1 MGAADGRIDL
11 MQDLTKAYQREEMLA
26 FFDFR
31 IERAG
36 REAVSGICRIS
47 RPKDAASRV
56 RYLSLTFV
64 VDTPDEAARDAAL
77 TALDRIAPAPLRSAL
92 PEIRE
97 VLPVP
102 SLSGAD
108 ESLVTQIDLLVQ
120 TDPARAFIAGQLVPA
135 LGRLAGLKVSDFV
148 WWETPKPAAAAPA
161 PPRAA
166 SAPQAQAAAPEQ
178 SLVSR
183 LRRFLK
189 DQLGM
194 S

>member
-1 MGAADGRIDL
+1 MGVGDGRIDL
-11 MQDLTKAYQREEMLA
+11 MQDLTKLYQREEMLA
-26 FFDFR
+26 FFDFQ
-31 IERAG
+31 IERPN
-36 REAVSGICRIS
+36 RDAVAGICRIS

-77 TALDRIAPAPLRSAL
+77 TALDGISPNALRSVL

-102 SLSGAD
+102 SLSGSE

-135 LGRLAGLKVSDFV
+135 VGRLAGLKVSDFV
-148 WWETPKPAAAAPA
+148 WWETPKPAPATGAASAGAAKPAAPA
-161 PPRAA
+161 PD
-166 SAPQAQAAAPEQ
+166 Q
-178 SLVSR
+178 SLVGR

-189 DQLGM
+189 DQLGI

>member
-1 MGAADGRIDL
+1 MGAGDGRIDL
-11 MQDLTKAYQREEMLA
+11 MQDLTKLYQREEMLA
-26 FFDFR
+26 FFDFQ

-36 REAVSGICRIS
+36 RDPIAGICRIS
-47 RPKDAASRV
+47 RPKDAASKV

-64 VDTPDEAARDAAL
+64 IDTPDEAARDAAL
-77 TALDRIAPAPLRSAL
+77 VALDRIAPAPLRSAL

-135 LGRLAGLKVSDFV
+135 VGRLAGLNVSDFV
-148 WWETPKPAAAAPA
+148 WWEAPKAPPTSPPKAAAPA
-161 PPRAA
+161 
-166 SAPQAQAAAPEQ
+166 AAPEE
-178 SLVSR
+178 SLVGR

-189 DQLGM
+189 DQLGIA
-194 S
+194 